1 MEVQANYIRRIEI
14 HGLWHRY
21 DIAWELRPDVNIL
34 SGINGVGKTTIL
46 NRSVGYLEQTTGEV
60 KSDEKNGVHV
70 FFDNPEATF
79 IPYGLWHRYDIAW
92 ELRPDVNILSG
103 INGVGK
109 TTILNRSVGYLEQT
123 TGEVKSDEKNGVHV
137 FFDNPEATFIPYD
150 VIRSY
155 DRPLIMGDFTARM
168 ADPNVKSELDWQ
180 LYLLQRRYLDYQ
192 VNIGNKMIELLS
204 GNEQQRSLAPAL
216 SVPKRKFQDMIDELF
231 SYTRKKIDRKSNDIV
246 FYQDGERLLPYKLS
260 SGEKQMLVIL
270 LTVLVRNEE
279 HCVLFMDEPEAS
291 LHIEWQQ
298 KLIGM
303 IRGLNPN
310 VQLILTTHSPA
321 VINEE
326 HCVLFMDEPE
336 ASLHIEWQ
344 QKLIGMIRGLN
355 PNVQLI
361 LTTHSP
367 AVIMEGW
374 LDAVTEVEDISTVI
388 GGR

>member
-1 MEVQANYIRRIEI
+1 MEIQANYIKRIEI

-21 DIAWELRPDVNIL
+21 NIAWELRPDVNIL

-70 FFDNPEATF
+70 FFDNP
-79 IPYGLWHRYDIAW
+79 
-92 ELRPDVNILSG
+92 V
-103 INGVGK
+103 
-109 TTILNRSVGYLEQT
+109 
-123 TGEVKSDEKNGVHV
+123 
-137 FFDNPEATFIPYD
+137 ATFIPYD

-192 VNIGNKMIELLS
+192 VNIGNKMI
-204 GNEQQRSLAPAL
+204 
-216 SVPKRKFQDMIDELF
+216 
-231 SYTRKKIDRKSNDIV
+231 DIV
-246 FYQDGERLLPYKLS
+246 FFQDGEQLLPYKLS

-303 IRGLNPN
+303 IR
-310 VQLILTTHSPA
+310 
-321 VINEE
+321 
-326 HCVLFMDEPE
+326 D
-336 ASLHIEWQ
+336 
-344 QKLIGMIRGLN
+344 LN

-388 GGR
+388 SV

>member
-1 MEVQANYIRRIEI
+1 MEVQANYIKRIEI

-21 DIAWELRPDVNIL
+21 DIAWDLRPDVNIL

-46 NRSVGYLEQTTGEV
+46 NRSVNYLEQTSGEV

-70 FFDNPEATF
+70 YFDNSA
-79 IPYGLWHRYDIAW
+79 
-92 ELRPDVNILSG
+92 
-103 INGVGK
+103 
-109 TTILNRSVGYLEQT
+109 
-123 TGEVKSDEKNGVHV
+123 
-137 FFDNPEATFIPYD
+137 ATFIPYD

-168 ADPNVKSELDWQ
+168 ADANVKSELDWQ

-204 GNEQQRSLAPAL
+204 GDEEQRSLAPSL
-216 SVPKRKFQDMIDELF
+216 SLPKRKFQDMIDELF
-231 SYTRKKIDRKSNDIV
+231 SYTHKTIDRKSNDIV
-246 FYQDGERLLPYKLS
+246 FYQNGERLLPYKLS

-270 LTVLVRNEE
+270 LTVLVRDDD

-303 IRGLNPN
+303 IRN
-310 VQLILTTHSPA
+310 
-321 VINEE
+321 
-326 HCVLFMDEPE
+326 
-336 ASLHIEWQ
+336 
-344 QKLIGMIRGLN
+344 LN

-374 LDAVTEVEDISTVI
+374 LDAVTEVSEISSLI
-388 GGR
+388 PNPYSLPKCPLP

>member
-1 MEVQANYIRRIEI
+1 MEVQANYIKRIEI

-21 DIAWELRPDVNIL
+21 DIAWDLRPDVNIL

-46 NRSVGYLEQTTGEV
+46 NRSVNYLEQTSGEV

-70 FFDNPEATF
+70 YFDNSA
-79 IPYGLWHRYDIAW
+79 
-92 ELRPDVNILSG
+92 
-103 INGVGK
+103 
-109 TTILNRSVGYLEQT
+109 
-123 TGEVKSDEKNGVHV
+123 
-137 FFDNPEATFIPYD
+137 ATFIPYD

-168 ADPNVKSELDWQ
+168 ADANVKSELDWQ

-204 GNEQQRSLAPAL
+204 GDEEQRSLAPSL
-216 SVPKRKFQDMIDELF
+216 SLPKRKFQDMIDELF
-231 SYTRKKIDRKSNDIV
+231 SYTHKTIDRKSNHIV
-246 FYQDGERLLPYKLS
+246 FYQNGERLLPYKLS

-270 LTVLVRNEE
+270 LTVLVRDDD

-303 IRGLNPN
+303 IRN
-310 VQLILTTHSPA
+310 
-321 VINEE
+321 
-326 HCVLFMDEPE
+326 
-336 ASLHIEWQ
+336 
-344 QKLIGMIRGLN
+344 LN

-374 LDAVTEVEDISTVI
+374 LDAVTEVSEISSLI
-388 GGR
+388 PNP

>member
-1 MEVQANYIRRIEI
+1 MEVQANYIKRIEI

-21 DIAWELRPDVNIL
+21 DIAWDLRPDVNIL

-46 NRSVGYLEQTTGEV
+46 NRSVNYLEQTSGEV

-70 FFDNPEATF
+70 YFDNSA
-79 IPYGLWHRYDIAW
+79 
-92 ELRPDVNILSG
+92 
-103 INGVGK
+103 
-109 TTILNRSVGYLEQT
+109 
-123 TGEVKSDEKNGVHV
+123 
-137 FFDNPEATFIPYD
+137 ATFIPYD

-168 ADPNVKSELDWQ
+168 ADANVKSELDWQ

-204 GNEQQRSLAPAL
+204 GDEEQRSLAPSL
-216 SVPKRKFQDMIDELF
+216 SLPKRKFQDMIDELF
-231 SYTRKKIDRKSNDIV
+231 SYTHKTRDRKSNDIV
-246 FYQDGERLLPYKLS
+246 FYQNGERLLPYKLS

-270 LTVLVRNEE
+270 LTVLVRDDD

-303 IRGLNPN
+303 IRN
-310 VQLILTTHSPA
+310 
-321 VINEE
+321 
-326 HCVLFMDEPE
+326 
-336 ASLHIEWQ
+336 
-344 QKLIGMIRGLN
+344 LN

-374 LDAVTEVEDISTVI
+374 LDAVTEVSEISSLI
-388 GGR
+388 PNP

>member
-1 MEVQANYIRRIEI
+1 MEESGTKLHISIVLKHFALFSQKLSVCGRVSLYLLHEYIETMEVQANYIRRIEI
-14 HGLWHRY
+14 H
-21 DIAWELRPDVNIL
+21 
-34 SGINGVGKTTIL
+34 
-46 NRSVGYLEQTTGEV
+46 
-60 KSDEKNGVHV
+60 
-70 FFDNPEATF
+70 
-79 IPYGLWHRYDIAW
+79 GLWHRYDIAW

-204 GNEQQRSLAPAL
+204 GDEQQRSLAPAL

-321 VINEE
+321 VI
-326 HCVLFMDEPE
+326 
-336 ASLHIEWQ
+336 
-344 QKLIGMIRGLN
+344 
-355 PNVQLI
+355 
-361 LTTHSP
+361 
-367 AVIMEGW
+367 MEGW

>member
-1 MEVQANYIRRIEI
+1 MEVQANYIKRIEI

-21 DIAWELRPDVNIL
+21 DIAWDLRPDVNIL

-46 NRSVGYLEQTTGEV
+46 NRSVNYLEQTSGEV
-60 KSDEKNGVHV
+60 KSDEKNGVRV
-70 FFDNPEATF
+70 YFDNSA
-79 IPYGLWHRYDIAW
+79 
-92 ELRPDVNILSG
+92 
-103 INGVGK
+103 
-109 TTILNRSVGYLEQT
+109 
-123 TGEVKSDEKNGVHV
+123 
-137 FFDNPEATFIPYD
+137 ATFIPYD

-168 ADPNVKSELDWQ
+168 ADANVKSELDWQ

-204 GNEQQRSLAPAL
+204 GDEEQRSLAPSL
-216 SVPKRKFQDMIDELF
+216 SLPKRKFQDMIDELF
-231 SYTRKKIDRKSNDIV
+231 SYTHKKIDRKSNDIV
-246 FYQDGERLLPYKLS
+246 FYQNGERLLPYKLS

-270 LTVLVRNEE
+270 LTVLVRDDD

-303 IRGLNPN
+303 IRN
-310 VQLILTTHSPA
+310 
-321 VINEE
+321 
-326 HCVLFMDEPE
+326 
-336 ASLHIEWQ
+336 
-344 QKLIGMIRGLN
+344 LN

-374 LDAVTEVEDISTVI
+374 LDAVTEVSDISTEADGFRLTPTI
-388 GGR
+388 NC

>member
-1 MEVQANYIRRIEI
+1 MEVQANYIKRIEI

-21 DIAWELRPDVNIL
+21 DIAWDLRPDVNIL
-34 SGINGVGKTTIL
+34 SGINGVGKNTIL
-46 NRSVGYLEQTTGEV
+46 NRSVNYLEQTSGEV

-70 FFDNPEATF
+70 YFDNSA
-79 IPYGLWHRYDIAW
+79 
-92 ELRPDVNILSG
+92 
-103 INGVGK
+103 
-109 TTILNRSVGYLEQT
+109 
-123 TGEVKSDEKNGVHV
+123 
-137 FFDNPEATFIPYD
+137 ATFIPYD

-168 ADPNVKSELDWQ
+168 ADANVKSELDWQ

-204 GNEQQRSLAPAL
+204 GDEEQRSLAPSL
-216 SVPKRKFQDMIDELF
+216 SLPKRKFQDMIDELF
-231 SYTRKKIDRKSNDIV
+231 SYTHKTIDRKSNDIV
-246 FYQDGERLLPYKLS
+246 FYQNGERLLPYKLS

-270 LTVLVRNEE
+270 LTVLVRDDD

-303 IRGLNPN
+303 IRN
-310 VQLILTTHSPA
+310 
-321 VINEE
+321 
-326 HCVLFMDEPE
+326 
-336 ASLHIEWQ
+336 
-344 QKLIGMIRGLN
+344 LN

-374 LDAVTEVEDISTVI
+374 LDAVTEVSEISSLI
-388 GGR
+388 PNP

>member
-1 MEVQANYIRRIEI
+1 MEVQANYIKRIEI
-14 HGLWHRY
+14 HGLWYRY
-21 DIAWELRPDVNIL
+21 DIAWDLRPDVNIL

-46 NRSVGYLEQTTGEV
+46 NRSVNYLEQTSGEV

-70 FFDNPEATF
+70 YFDNSA
-79 IPYGLWHRYDIAW
+79 
-92 ELRPDVNILSG
+92 
-103 INGVGK
+103 
-109 TTILNRSVGYLEQT
+109 
-123 TGEVKSDEKNGVHV
+123 
-137 FFDNPEATFIPYD
+137 ATFIPYD

-168 ADPNVKSELDWQ
+168 ADANVKSELDWQ

-204 GNEQQRSLAPAL
+204 GDEEQRSLAPSL
-216 SVPKRKFQDMIDELF
+216 SLPKRKFQDMIDELF
-231 SYTRKKIDRKSNDIV
+231 SYTHKTIDRKSNDIV
-246 FYQDGERLLPYKLS
+246 FYQNGERLLPYKLS

-270 LTVLVRNEE
+270 LTVLVRDDD

-303 IRGLNPN
+303 IRN
-310 VQLILTTHSPA
+310 
-321 VINEE
+321 
-326 HCVLFMDEPE
+326 
-336 ASLHIEWQ
+336 
-344 QKLIGMIRGLN
+344 LN

-374 LDAVTEVEDISTVI
+374 LDAVTEVSEISSLI
-388 GGR
+388 PHP

>member
-1 MEVQANYIRRIEI
+1 MEVQANYIKRIEI

-21 DIAWELRPDVNIL
+21 DIAWDLRPDVNIL

-46 NRSVGYLEQTTGEV
+46 NRSVNYLEQTSGEV
-60 KSDEKNGVHV
+60 KSDEKNGVRV
-70 FFDNPEATF
+70 CFDNSA
-79 IPYGLWHRYDIAW
+79 
-92 ELRPDVNILSG
+92 
-103 INGVGK
+103 
-109 TTILNRSVGYLEQT
+109 
-123 TGEVKSDEKNGVHV
+123 
-137 FFDNPEATFIPYD
+137 ATFIPYD

-168 ADPNVKSELDWQ
+168 ADANVKSELDWQ

-204 GNEQQRSLAPAL
+204 GDEEQRSLAPSL
-216 SVPKRKFQDMIDELF
+216 SLPKRKFQDMIDELF
-231 SYTRKKIDRKSNDIV
+231 SYTHKKIDRKSNDIV
-246 FYQDGERLLPYKLS
+246 FYQNGERLLPYKLS

-270 LTVLVRNEE
+270 LTVLVRDDD

-303 IRGLNPN
+303 IRN
-310 VQLILTTHSPA
+310 
-321 VINEE
+321 
-326 HCVLFMDEPE
+326 
-336 ASLHIEWQ
+336 
-344 QKLIGMIRGLN
+344 LN

-374 LDAVTEVEDISTVI
+374 LDAVTEVSEISSLVPHP
-388 GGR
+388 

>member
-1 MEVQANYIRRIEI
+1 MEVQANYIKRIEI

-21 DIAWELRPDVNIL
+21 DIAWDLRPDVNIL

-46 NRSVGYLEQTTGEV
+46 NRSVGYLEQLSGDIQLSGEM
-60 KSDEKNGVHV
+60 KSDAKNGVHL
-70 FFDNPEATF
+70 FFDNPAAT
-79 IPYGLWHRYDIAW
+79 Y
-92 ELRPDVNILSG
+92 
-103 INGVGK
+103 
-109 TTILNRSVGYLEQT
+109 
-123 TGEVKSDEKNGVHV
+123 
-137 FFDNPEATFIPYD
+137 IPYD

-168 ADPNVKSELDWQ
+168 ADANVKSELDWQ

-204 GNEQQRSLAPAL
+204 GDEEQRSLAPSL
-216 SVPKRKFQDMIDELF
+216 SLPKRKFQDMIDELF
-231 SYTRKKIDRKSNDIV
+231 SYTHKTIDRKSNDIV
-246 FYQDGERLLPYKLS
+246 FYQNGERLLPYKLS

-270 LTVLVRNEE
+270 LTVLVRDDD

-303 IRGLNPN
+303 IRELNPN
-310 VQLILTTHSPA
+310 L
-321 VINEE
+321 
-326 HCVLFMDEPE
+326 
-336 ASLHIEWQ
+336 
-344 QKLIGMIRGLN
+344 
-355 PNVQLI
+355 QLI

-374 LDAVTEVEDISTVI
+374 LDAVTEVEEISTNI
-388 GGR
+388 K

>member
-14 HGLWHRY
+14 H
-21 DIAWELRPDVNIL
+21 
-34 SGINGVGKTTIL
+34 
-46 NRSVGYLEQTTGEV
+46 
-60 KSDEKNGVHV
+60 
-70 FFDNPEATF
+70 
-79 IPYGLWHRYDIAW
+79 GLWHRYDIAW

-204 GNEQQRSLAPAL
+204 GDEQQRSLAPAL

-310 VQLILTTHSPA
+310 VQLILTTQSHITEYSLLNQHLFWQHLSDIILLQPIWTPHTNSRQRKGA
-321 VINEE
+321 GVLWRMWKAMTTLLSGVPFWLSSRMRSVI
-326 HCVLFMDEPE
+326 
-336 ASLHIEWQ
+336 S
-344 QKLIGMIRGLN
+344 R
-355 PNVQLI
+355 
-361 LTTHSP
+361 
-367 AVIMEGW
+367 
-374 LDAVTEVEDISTVI
+374 
-388 GGR
+388 